1 MRPLKCEGCA
11 DTVGAGSGNFRE
23 IPKRLKRQAG
33 LPGRAQDLQ
42 NLSRFG
48 LARGGTAR
56 HVPGQRR
63 RCPRRLHSF
72 FHSVAGGRD
81 GEEAFLRPDRAV
93 PDRGRCRR
101 AGGRAEVGTLA
112 QRRIVSA
119 SLRRT
124 RSRRG
129 HRRARHA
136 RAVRW
141 LSRHPGVSAVIRA
154 FDAFSLPLLRWFDP
168 EDAHRLAIQGLRLLP
183 PMRPRPDD
191 AKLAVRAFGLNFPN
205 PIGMAAG
212 FDKSAE
218 APDALL
224 RLGFGFVEIGT
235 VTPKPPGGD
244 PPPRLFRLERDEA
257 VVNRMGFNNDG
268 ADAVLRRLAAR
279 AHLGGIVG
287 VNVGANKDSAD
298 RAADYVKLIETFAP
312 VASYFTVN
320 VSSPNT
326 PGLRNLQQASALDD
340 LLAKVIDARER
351 VRQNAGDSPVL
362 LKIAPDLSLTELDD
376 VVHIARSR
384 RVDGMIVA
392 NTTTMR
398 PSTLRE
404 LARAKEQG
412 GLSGRPLFR
421 LSTRMV
427 AETYVRAEG
436 AFPLVG
442 VGGIN
447 SGGAALTKIRAGA
460 SLIQLYSSLT
470 YKGLGLVD
478 DIKNDLASTLLRTGR
493 DALSEIVGADAATI
507 TAEDWPV

>member
-1 MRPLKCEGCA
+1 
-11 DTVGAGSGNFRE
+11 
-23 IPKRLKRQAG
+23 
-33 LPGRAQDLQ
+33 
-42 NLSRFG
+42 
-48 LARGGTAR
+48 
-56 HVPGQRR
+56 
-63 RCPRRLHSF
+63 
-72 FHSVAGGRD
+72 
-81 GEEAFLRPDRAV
+81 
-93 PDRGRCRR
+93 
-101 AGGRAEVGTLA
+101 
-112 QRRIVSA
+112 
-119 SLRRT
+119 
-124 RSRRG
+124 
-129 HRRARHA
+129 
-136 RAVRW
+136 
-141 LSRHPGVSAVIRA
+141 VIRA

-168 EDAHRLAIQGLRLLP
+168 EDAHRLAIQGLKLLP
-183 PMRPRPDD
+183 PLRPRPDD

-235 VTPKPPGGD
+235 VTPKPQIGNPR
-244 PPPRLFRLERDEA
+244 PRLFRLERDEA
-257 VVNRMGFNNDG
+257 VINRMGFNNDG
-268 ADAVLRRLAAR
+268 AEAVLRRLAGR
-279 AHLGGIVG
+279 AHLSGIVG

-298 RAADYVKLIETFAP
+298 RVADYVRLIETFAP

-326 PGLRNLQQASALDD
+326 PGLRDLQQAAALDD

-351 VRQNAGDSPVL
+351 VREKAGDSPVL
-362 LKIAPDLSLTELDD
+362 LKIAPDLSLAELDD

-392 NTTTMR
+392 NTTLAR

-404 LARAKEQG
+404 QAGAREQG

-442 VGGIN
+442 VGGIDT
-447 SGGAALTKIRAGA
+447 GGAALTKIRAGA
-460 SLIQLYSSLT
+460 SLIQLYSSLI
-470 YKGLGLVD
+470 YRGLGLVD

-493 DALSEIVGADAATI
+493 DSLSEIVGADAATI
-507 TAEDWPV
+507 TAENWPV